1 MPLNP
6 YFLYLIH
13 NISNSNNKEN
23 NPYLKKFLDLRI
35 AGAVISATDLLNNI
49 IKEFDNDDANNPKTL
64 DYVNS
69 LTGLAASVAPLFV
82 STCHLLLEIFVRHF
96 LWLGHIHLDQGQ
108 LCQVLKYLL
117 G

>member
-35 AGAVISATDLLNNI
+35 DFFKYVLYSFILKVFIFLLPVVIEAILLS
-49 IKEFDNDDANNPKTL
+49 
-64 DYVNS
+64 YS
-69 LTGLAASVAPLFV
+69 
-82 STCHLLLEIFVRHF
+82 
-96 LWLGHIHLDQGQ
+96 
-108 LCQVLKYLL
+108 LKYPISMLDFNFNMF
-117 G
+117 